1 MQKSII
7 VFLFF
12 VYLFTNTH
20 AQTTPRYDTV
30 MVAVFNTGA
39 KYRVAPADFGGNTST
54 LFDGER
60 KFVGTLVAGNDTV
73 HTWGTKNCDTCVPKK
88 QTTLKVSH
96 GCNNINGDIKDKVVI
111 LDLGACK
118 DATRMALSAQK
129 QGAKAVIFTHRN
141 DNRDSLV
148 LEKGAVGDSVTI
160 PVFAVRNSTGA
171 KMSAMLPSHIGIKE
185 PNVLKNDTAKTQ
197 ALQQAPQ
204 DAKNSK
210 IDAIT
215 KSVTN
220 ETETVKEIGNQQA
233 TPLSVGQG
241 QALSLQENEMRF
253 APNPT
258 DDLIYLRY
266 RFDNPQTVQINIT
279 NAAGATV
286 FSGKLN
292 AQSTEGEY
300 EIDTKDWANGIYI
313 ATTVNNGI
321 KLSAEK
327 IVVQR

>member
-1 MQKSII
+1 MQKAII
-7 VFLFF
+7 IFLFF
-12 VYLFTNTH
+12 VCCAIATQ
-20 AQTTPRYDTV
+20 AQTAPRYDTV

-39 KYRVAPADFGGNTST
+39 KYRIAPAEFGASTST
-54 LFDGER
+54 LFDAKR
-60 KFVGTLVAGNDTV
+60 QFVGTLVAGNDTV
-73 HTWGTKNCDTCVPKK
+73 HTWGTKKCDTCAFQKT

-96 GCNNINGDIKDKVVI
+96 GCNNIHGDIKDKVVI
-111 LDLGACK
+111 LDLGTCK

-129 QGAKAVIFTHRN
+129 QGAKAVIFAHRN

-185 PNVLKNDTAKTQ
+185 PNILKNDTAKTQ

-204 DAKNSK
+204 DSKNSK
-210 IDAIT
+210 LDAVT
-215 KSVTN
+215 KSGTN
-220 ETETVKEIGNQQA
+220 ETEAVKD
-233 TPLSVGQG
+233 
-241 QALSLQENEMRF
+241 SLKISTNRLTDEPTNRLNF

-279 NAAGATV
+279 NAAGAIV

-292 AQSTEGEY
+292 TQSTEGEY
-300 EIDTKDWANGIYI
+300 EIDTKGWANGIYI
-313 ATTVNNGI
+313 ATTTSNGV
-321 KLSAEK
+321 KLSTEK

>member
-1 MQKSII
+1 MQKAII

-12 VYLFTNTH
+12 VCLFSNTN
-20 AQTTPRYDTV
+20 AQTAPRYDTV

-39 KYRVAPADFGGNTST
+39 KCRIAPAEFGASTST
-54 LFDGER
+54 LFDAKR
-60 KFVGTLVAGNDTV
+60 QFVGTLIAGNDTV
-73 HTWGTKNCDTCVPKK
+73 HTWGTKNCDTCKFQKK
-88 QTTLKVSH
+88 QTTLTVSH
-96 GCNNINGDIKDKVVI
+96 GCNNIHGDIKDKVVI
-111 LDLGACK
+111 IDLGSCK

-185 PNVLKNDTAKTQ
+185 PNVLKNEQNLQNLTNDRNLSKVPDAVTKNTATEEKSDTIV
-197 ALQQAPQ
+197 
-204 DAKNSK
+204 KN
-210 IDAIT
+210 
-215 KSVTN
+215 V
-220 ETETVKEIGNQQA
+220 
-233 TPLSVGQG
+233 SVGAG
-241 QALSLQENEMRF
+241 LASAPNTNEMRF

-279 NAAGATV
+279 NAVGAIV

-292 AQSTEGEY
+292 TQSTAGEY
-300 EIDTKDWANGIYI
+300 EIDTKGWANGIYI
-313 ATTVNNGI
+313 ATTTSNGI
-321 KLSAEK
+321 KMSAEK